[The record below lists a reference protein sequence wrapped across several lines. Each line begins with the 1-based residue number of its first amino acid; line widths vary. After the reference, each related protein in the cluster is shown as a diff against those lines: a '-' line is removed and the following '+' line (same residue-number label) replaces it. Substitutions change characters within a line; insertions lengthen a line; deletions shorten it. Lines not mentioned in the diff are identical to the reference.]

1 MANNNKPSFFQ
12 KEGGIFDSNK
22 VFNGVDYDSTAI
34 RSVSFD
40 PDKNEADIV
49 YNGVGNK
56 SYKFPMTSEE
66 FDDFNSA
73 PSKGS
78 WVYYIARRYPNYKG
92 E

>member
-1 MANNNKPSFFQ
+1 MENNNKLSFFK
-12 KEGGIFDSNK
+12 KEGGIFNSNK
-22 VFNGVDYDSTAI
+22 IFNGIDYNSTAI
-34 RSVSFD
+34 KSVSFN

-66 FDDFNSA
+66 FDDLKNA

-78 WVYYIARRYPNYKG
+78 WVYYIARRY
-92 E
+92 